1 MLIHLDNRSLLKVSG
16 SDAESF
22 LQAQLSNNIIELDSS
37 SIQLNAY
44 CQHQGK
50 MLALFWVMRFNDDF
64 LLSFPLDLL
73 EIIKSRLQMFVIMSD
88 VTIDDVSDD
97 YLQIGVIDESHSSSY
112 TINDKLSLI
121 IANPNELSKF
131 KVNSNDFWGKS
142 CIDSCLPEIYLLT
155 SEKMV
160 PQMLNLDI
168 NERGVNFSKGC
179 FPGQEVVARL
189 HYLGVAKRRLF
200 AFESDSE
207 INIGDTLFCST
218 SKSAKARGARYKAS
232 GMVVSKVKYN
242 TKFYCLAT
250 LEVASKDEKVTLNNE
265 QGPTLKR
272 IKNE

>member
-1 MLIHLDNRSLLKVSG
+1 MLIHLDNRSLLKISG

-22 LQAQLSNNIIELDSS
+22 LQAQLSNNISELDNS

-50 MLALFWVMRFNDDF
+50 ILALFWVMRSNDDF
-64 LLSFPLDLL
+64 LLSFPIDLL

-88 VTIDDVSDD
+88 VTIVDVSDD
-97 YLQIGVIDESHSSSY
+97 YQQIGVIDEFHSNSY

-121 IANPNELSKF
+121 ITHPNELEKFSISSKDIWD
-131 KVNSNDFWGKS
+131 KA
-142 CIDSCLPEIYLLT
+142 CIDSMLPEIFLLT

-168 NERGVNFSKGC
+168 DEIGVNFSKGC

-207 INIGDTLFCST
+207 INVGDSLFCST

-232 GMVVSKVKYN
+232 GMVVSKVTYN
-242 TKFYCLAT
+242 TQFYCLAT

-265 QGPTLKR
+265 QGPILKR

>member
-1 MLIHLDNRSLLKVSG
+1 MYSYLNSRALLKISG
-16 SDAESF
+16 GDAESF
-22 LQAQLSNNIIELDSS
+22 LQAQLSNNINELDNS

-50 MLALFWVMRFNDDF
+50 MLALFWVMRSNDDF

-88 VTIDDVSDD
+88 VTIDDVTDD
-97 YLQIGVIDESHSSSY
+97 YLQIGVIDENQNNAF

-121 IANPNELSKF
+121 IANPSELSKF
-131 KVNSNDFWGKS
+131 KVISNDFWDKA
-142 CIDSCLPEIYLLT
+142 CIDSSLPEIYLLT
-155 SEKMV
+155 SEKLV

-168 NERGVNFSKGC
+168 NEIGVNFSKGC

-207 INIGDTLFCST
+207 INVGDTLFCST

-232 GMVVSKVKYN
+232 GMVVSKVKYK
-242 TKFYCLAT
+242 TQFYCLAT

-265 QGPTLKR
+265 QGPILKR

>member
-1 MLIHLDNRSLLKVSG
+1 MLIHLDNRSLLKISG

-22 LQAQLSNNIIELDSS
+22 LQAQLSNNINELDSS

-50 MLALFWVMRFNDDF
+50 MLALFWVMRSNDDF

-88 VTIDDVSDD
+88 VTIDDVTDD
-97 YLQIGVIDESHSSSY
+97 YLQIGVIDENQNKAF

-121 IANPNELSKF
+121 ITPSNELEKLNISSKDTWD
-131 KVNSNDFWGKS
+131 KA
-142 CIDSCLPEIYLLT
+142 CIDSSLPEVYLST

-168 NERGVNFSKGC
+168 DEIGVNFSKGC

-200 AFESDSE
+200 AFKSDSE
-207 INIGDTLFCST
+207 INVGDALFCST

-232 GMVVSKVKYN
+232 GIVVSKVKYN
-242 TKFYCLAT
+242 MQFYCLAT

-265 QGPTLKR
+265 QGPILKR

>member
-1 MLIHLDNRSLLKVSG
+1 MLIHLDNRCLLKVSG

-22 LQAQLSNNIIELDSS
+22 LQAQLSNNINELDSA

-50 MLALFWVMRFNDDF
+50 MLALFWVMRSNDDF

-73 EIIKSRLQMFVIMSD
+73 EIIRSRLQMFVIMSD
-88 VTIDDVSDD
+88 VTIDDVTND
-97 YLQIGVIDESHSSSY
+97 YLQIGVIDENQNKAF

-121 IANPNELSKF
+121 ITRPNELTKF
-131 KVNSNDFWGKS
+131 SMNTKDTWDKA
-142 CIDSCLPEIYLLT
+142 CIDSSLPEIYLLT

-168 NERGVNFSKGC
+168 DEIGVNFSKGC

-200 AFESDSE
+200 VFESDSE
-207 INIGDTLFCST
+207 INVGDTLFCST

-242 TKFYCLAT
+242 TQFYCLAT

-265 QGPTLKR
+265 QGPILKR

>member
-1 MLIHLDNRSLLKVSG
+1 MYSYLNSRALLKISG
-16 SDAESF
+16 GDAESF
-22 LQAQLSNNIIELDSS
+22 LQSQLSNNINELDNS

-50 MLALFWVMRFNDDF
+50 MLALFWVMRSNDDF

-88 VTIDDVSDD
+88 VTIDDVTDD
-97 YLQIGVIDESHSSSY
+97 YLQIGVIDENQKNAF

-121 IANPNELSKF
+121 ITHPNKLEKFSMSSKEIWD
-131 KVNSNDFWGKS
+131 KA
-142 CIDSCLPEIYLLT
+142 CIDSSLPEIYLLT

-168 NERGVNFSKGC
+168 DEIGVNFSKGC

-207 INIGDTLFCST
+207 INVGDALFCST

-242 TKFYCLAT
+242 TQFYCLAT

-265 QGPTLKR
+265 QGPILKR

>member
-1 MLIHLDNRSLLKVSG
+1 MLIHLDNRSLLKISG

-22 LQAQLSNNIIELDSS
+22 LQAQLSNNINELNHS

-50 MLALFWVMRFNDDF
+50 MLALFWVMRSNDDF

-88 VTIDDVSDD
+88 VTIDDVTDE
-97 YLQIGVIDESHSSSY
+97 YLQIGVIDENQNNTF

-121 IANPNELSKF
+121 ITNQNELSKY
-131 KVNSNDFWGKS
+131 KVTSNEFWDKA
-142 CIDSCLPEIYLLT
+142 CIDSSLPEIYLLT

-168 NERGVNFSKGC
+168 NEIGVNFSKGC

-207 INIGDTLFCST
+207 INVGDALFCST

-242 TKFYCLAT
+242 TQFYCLAT

-265 QGPTLKR
+265 QGPILKR